1 MNGKVVL
8 SFILG
13 AAAGATGMYFGMK
26 KACETY
32 IDNEINQ
39 FKADYEAAHRE
50 KAEEKSE
57 DLKEMEKNLKEMEKN
72 LEEDAEK
79 ALKKYSTATEKS
91 ISSVDTGKNEADAK
105 LERINY
111 AKIRTPDIEKIDEID
126 VENRVGAAIGS
137 VIIDPSDYM
146 EDDGLKRVVWNYLPK
161 ENKVYSEDG
170 TEEIMDGIE
179 LLGEEN
185 LDSFGE
191 FEVDTLY
198 VKNARE
204 GIKIDCIQYEDMTYD
219 EFLEEITL

>member
-8 SFILG
+8 SFVLG
-13 AAAGATGMYFGMK
+13 VAGGAVGMYFGMK
-26 KACETY
+26 KACEVY
-32 IDNEINQ
+32 IEKEIEQ
-39 FKADYEAAHRE
+39 FKADYEAAHE
-50 KAEEKSE
+50 PKPEEKSE
-57 DLKEMEKNLKEMEKN
+57 DVKKMEEN
-72 LEEDAEK
+72 LEKDAEK
-79 ALKKYSTATEKS
+79 ALKKYASAIEKS
-91 ISSVDTGKNEADAK
+91 ISSVDTGKNEADARVEK
-105 LERINY
+105 INY
-111 AKIRTPDIEKIDEID
+111 AKIRTPDIDKIDEID
-126 VENRVGAAIGS
+126 VEKNVDCAIGP
-137 VIIDPSDYM
+137 VVIDPSDYM

-204 GIKIDCIQYEDMTYD
+204 GVKIDCIQYEDMTYD

>member
-13 AAAGATGMYFGMK
+13 AAGGAVGMYFGMK
-26 KACETY
+26 KACEAY
-32 IDNEINQ
+32 IDKEINQ
-39 FKADYEAAHRE
+39 FKADYEAAHKE

-57 DLKEMEKNLKEMEKN
+57 DLKEMDKNLAN
-72 LEEDAEK
+72 DAEK

-91 ISSVDTGKNEADAK
+91 ISSVDTGKDEADRK
-105 LERINY
+105 VERINY

-126 VENRVGAAIGS
+126 VEKSVEAAIGP

-161 ENKVYSEDG
+161 EGKVYSEDG

-204 GIKIDCIQYEDMTYD
+204 GIKIDCILYEDDTYE
-219 EFLEEITL
+219 EFLEEIMP

>member
-1 MNGKVVL
+1 MSGKVVL

-13 AAAGATGMYFGMK
+13 AAGGATAMYFGMK

-39 FKADYEAAHRE
+39 FKADYEAAHKE
-50 KAEEKSE
+50 KSEEKSE
-57 DLKEMEKNLKEMEKN
+57 DLKEMEKN

-79 ALKKYSTATEKS
+79 ALKKYATATDKS
-91 ISSVDTGKNEADAK
+91 ISSVDTGKKEADAK
-105 LERINY
+105 LKRINY

-126 VENRVGAAIGS
+126 VEKRVEAAIGP

-219 EFLEEITL
+219 EFLEEVTL

>member
-1 MNGKVVL
+1 MSGKVVL
-8 SFILG
+8 SFVLG
-13 AAAGATGMYFGMK
+13 VAAGAAGMYFGMK
-26 KACETY
+26 QACEVY
-32 IDNEINQ
+32 IDKEIEQ
-39 FKADYEAAHRE
+39 FKADYEATHKE
-50 KAEEKSE
+50 KPEEKSK
-57 DLKEMEKNLKEMEKN
+57 DLKEMNEN
-72 LEEDAEK
+72 LEKDAEK
-79 ALKKYSTATEKS
+79 ALKKYASATQKS

-105 LERINY
+105 LERVNY
-111 AKIRTPDIEKIDEID
+111 AKIRTPDIDKIDEID
-126 VENRVGAAIGS
+126 VEKNVDCAIGP

-185 LDSFGE
+185 LDLFGE

-204 GIKIDCIQYEDMTYD
+204 GVKIDCIQYEDMTYD
-219 EFLEEITL
+219 EFLEEVTL

>member
-1 MNGKVVL
+1 MSGKVVL
-8 SFILG
+8 SFVLG
-13 AAAGATGMYFGMK
+13 AAGGAVGMYFGMK
-26 KACETY
+26 KACEVY
-32 IDNEINQ
+32 IEKEIEQ
-39 FKADYEAAHRE
+39 FKADYAAAHE
-50 KAEEKSE
+50 PKPEEKNE
-57 DLKEMEKNLKEMEKN
+57 DLKEIEKN
-72 LEEDAEK
+72 LEKDAEK
-79 ALKKYSTATEKS
+79 ALKKYASATEKS

-105 LERINY
+105 LERVNY
-111 AKIRTPDIEKIDEID
+111 AKIRTPDIDKIDEID
-126 VENRVGAAIGS
+126 VEKNVDCAIGP
-137 VIIDPSDYM
+137 VVIDPSDYM

-204 GIKIDCIQYEDMTYD
+204 GVKIDCIQYDDMTYD
-219 EFLEEITL
+219 EFLEEVTL

>member
-1 MNGKVVL
+1 MSGKVVL
-8 SFILG
+8 SFVLG
-13 AAAGATGMYFGMK
+13 VAAGAAGMYFGMK
-26 KACETY
+26 QACEVY
-32 IDNEINQ
+32 IDKEIEQ
-39 FKADYEAAHRE
+39 FKVDYEATHKE
-50 KAEEKSE
+50 KPEEKSK
-57 DLKEMEKNLKEMEKN
+57 DLKEMNEN
-72 LEEDAEK
+72 LEKDAEK
-79 ALKKYSTATEKS
+79 ALKKYASATQKS

-105 LERINY
+105 LERVNY
-111 AKIRTPDIEKIDEID
+111 AKIRTPGIDKIDEID
-126 VENRVGAAIGS
+126 VEKNVDCAIGP
-137 VIIDPSDYM
+137 VVIDPSDYM

-204 GIKIDCIQYEDMTYD
+204 GVKIDCIQYEDMTYD
-219 EFLEEITL
+219 EFLEEVTL

>member
-1 MNGKVVL
+1 MSGKVVL

-32 IDNEINQ
+32 IDNEISQ
-39 FKADYEAAHRE
+39 FKADYEAVHKE

-57 DLKEMEKNLKEMEKN
+57 DLKEMEKN

-79 ALKKYSTATEKS
+79 ALKKYATATDKS
-91 ISSVDTGKNEADAK
+91 ISSVDTGKKEADAK
-105 LERINY
+105 LKRINY

-126 VENRVGAAIGS
+126 VEKRVEAAIGP

-185 LDSFGE
+185 LDLFGE

-219 EFLEEITL
+219 EFLEEVTL